1 MTRRRRPTR
10 VGDILPGTAA
20 TLGLSDELR
29 LARLMATWAAI
40 AAEHL
45 PGAGTGSRVVAVDR
59 MTLVV
64 EAAHPLIGQ
73 EIRLRE
79 GELVAA
85 LTATP
90 GGGGI
95 ERLRVRIGG
104 RQGGP
109 PL

>member
-1 MTRRRRPTR
+1 MSRRRRPTR

-20 TLGLSDELR
+20 ALGLSDELR
-29 LARLMATWAAI
+29 LARVMATWAAI
-40 AAEHL
+40 VAEHL
-45 PGAGTGSRVVAVDR
+45 PGAGGGSRVVAVER
-59 MTLVV
+59 TTLVV
-64 EAAHPLIGQ
+64 EAAHPAIGQ

-85 LTATP
+85 IAATP

-95 ERLRVRIGG
+95 ERLRVRIGVI
-104 RQGGP
+104 RAGP